1 MKLEEP
7 PIGASSTERYTRTA
21 IVLHWL
27 IGLAVFA
34 QIGLGLWMIGI
45 PKCPPGIRAYWFNVH
60 KSIGITIGLF
70 VLARLAWRLAHR
82 PPALPLTLAWW
93 QRAAAKVS
101 HYALYVCMVVMPLS
115 GYLGSSFTKYP
126 IKYFGVTLPH
136 WGWDAPHLKDLT
148 SQIHFVTVCIFITLI
163 VLHVTAA
170 LKHRFVDRDGV
181 FERMFPLLRS
191 VNPDITTPSPYPSL
205 SAGRGVTSA
214 SSTGTS
220 GSSVR

>member
-7 PIGASSTERYTRTA
+7 RIGAVSSERYTHTA

-45 PKCPPGIRAYWFNVH
+45 PKSPPGIRAYWFNVH
-60 KSIGITIGLF
+60 KSIGITIGLL
-70 VLARLAWRLAHR
+70 VLVRLAWRLAHR
-82 PPALPLTLAWW
+82 PPALPMSLRPW

-126 IKYFGVTLPH
+126 IKYFGMTLPH

-163 VLHVTAA
+163 VLHVAAA
-170 LKHRFVDRDGV
+170 LKHRFVNRDGV
-181 FERMFPLLRS
+181 FERMFPLFQSGNRD
-191 VNPDITTPSPYPSL
+191 VTTPSPYPSL
-205 SAGRGVTSA
+205 SAGRGVTGA
-214 SSTGTS
+214 SRGATS
-220 GSSVR
+220 GSSGT